1 MKLRTFD
8 LGWLGALALLLLFFK
23 AIDVANGWTAESP
36 SYPIT
41 HASTGPPDVVWSAP
55 FTG

>member
-1 MKLRTFD
+1 MMKKALRNG
-8 LGWLGALALLLLFFK
+8 LILAIVAMLLFFK

-41 HASTGPPDVVWSAP
+41 HASTGRR
-55 FTG
+55 

>member
-23 AIDVANGWTAESP
+23 AIEFADSITGRYSIESP
-36 SYPIT
+36 QYPIT
-41 HASTGPPDVVWSAP
+41 HPSAA
-55 FTG
+55 GR